1 MDEHQLKGT
10 DGGED
15 MEKQPKDRN
24 RIVKENKFHP
34 GKEEYTLEAEKAGDY
49 VPSLNKI
56 NKQNNP
62 Q

>member
-1 MDEHQLKGT
+1 
-10 DGGED
+10 
-15 MEKQPKDRN
+15 MENKPRNRN

-34 GKEEYTLEAEKAGDY
+34 GKEEYTLNPAKADDY

-56 NKQNNP
+56 SKQTNP

>member
-1 MDEHQLKGT
+1 
-10 DGGED
+10 
-15 MEKQPKDRN
+15 MEKEPKERN

-34 GKEEYTLEAEKAGDY
+34 GKEEYTLNVDKAGDY